1 MNNWVR
7 SKRGKKGRRRGYVT
21 YSRKVGDLRGVA
33 HGCALTTETEV
44 ETNKCAAE
52 TARDHTGETLEGYL
66 APRAGDE
73 YDGGW
78 CEFGQYVKA
87 KHTEEA

>member
-1 MNNWVR
+1 ME
-7 SKRGKKGRRRGYVT
+7 GAIA
-21 YSRKVGDLRGVA
+21 YSRKIGCLWGVA

-44 ETNKCAAE
+44 KTNKCAAE

>member
-1 MNNWVR
+1 ME
-7 SKRGKKGRRRGYVT
+7 GAIA
-21 YSRKVGDLRGVA
+21 YSRKNRLPVGVA
-33 HGCALTTETEV
+33 HGCALTREPEK
-44 ETNKCAAE
+44 TNKCAAE

-78 CEFGQYVKA
+78 CELGQYVKA